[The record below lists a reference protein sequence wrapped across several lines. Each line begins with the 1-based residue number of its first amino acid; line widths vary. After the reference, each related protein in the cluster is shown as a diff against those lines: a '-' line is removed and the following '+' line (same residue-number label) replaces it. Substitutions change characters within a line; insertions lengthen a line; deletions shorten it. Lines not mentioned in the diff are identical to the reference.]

1 MSEFK
6 WNLQEIFI
14 NSQAF
19 YDEIENI
26 KILLNKYK
34 TI

>member
-1 MSEFK
+1 MVKLE

-14 NSQAF
+14 SNEAF

-26 KILLNKYK
+26 KKLLGR
-34 TI
+34 T